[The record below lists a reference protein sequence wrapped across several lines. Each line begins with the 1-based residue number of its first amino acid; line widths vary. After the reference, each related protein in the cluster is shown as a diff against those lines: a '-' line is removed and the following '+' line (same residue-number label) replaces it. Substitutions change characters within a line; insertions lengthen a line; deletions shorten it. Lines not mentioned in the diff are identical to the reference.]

1 MHHRASFDRDSGS
14 KAEAAWKPLVMLE
27 ARKSAETAASPF
39 AWWRATL
46 RGIAQVHSADCS
58 TVSNLITDV
67 ECAFKEAINP

>member
-1 MHHRASFDRDSGS
+1 M
-14 KAEAAWKPLVMLE
+14 PE
-27 ARKSAETAASPF
+27 ARKSAETASSPF